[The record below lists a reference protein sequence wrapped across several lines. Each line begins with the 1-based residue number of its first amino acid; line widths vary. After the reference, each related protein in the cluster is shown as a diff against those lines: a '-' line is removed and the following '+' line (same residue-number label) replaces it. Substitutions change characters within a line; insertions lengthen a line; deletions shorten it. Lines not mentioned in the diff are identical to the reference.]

1 MSSRGRRQC
10 SGWLRT
16 QKGRKG
22 RTSTGEEAVQRAE
35 RRDAACR
42 VDAEHAEHEHG
53 AGEGGEDE
61 HVRHSNP
68 FGEEAGSDTPDEGYA
83 V

>member
-1 MSSRGRRQC
+1 M
-10 SGWLRT
+10 

-22 RTSTGEEAVQRAE
+22 RTSTGEETVQRAE

-53 AGEGGEDE
+53 AGEGGED
-61 HVRHSNP
+61 
-68 FGEEAGSDTPDEGYA
+68 
-83 V
+83 

>member
-1 MSSRGRRQC
+1 MIENAE
-10 SGWLRT
+10 
-16 QKGRKG
+16 GRKG

-42 VDAEHAEHEHG
+42 IDAEHAEHEHG

-61 HVRHSNP
+61 HVRHSDT